1 MRGSA
6 LEGGSDIAMGS
17 VKGWRGGGLVNWVSL
32 AVFGEYAQE
41 LQKIRLQRNSCAESL
56 SKVFGLYL
64 KDKEDGTVLC
74 VK

>member
-1 MRGSA
+1 MSRSGPSRLA
-6 LEGGSDIAMGS
+6 WAGLGPPRAGGE
-17 VKGWRGGGLVNWVSL
+17 GLVNWVSL